1 MTETQDV
8 TKVNTNQIAMPGVY
22 DKITIGKGVIEFKV
36 SVDLSKNAHLLEK
49 LSQEAGN
56 QVLIG
61 LSFQQQELN
70 V

>member
-1 MTETQDV
+1 MTESQEV
-8 TKVNTNQIAMPGVY
+8 TKVNTNQLAMPGTY

-61 LSFQQQELN
+61 FSFQQQELN

>member
-1 MTETQDV
+1 MTESQEV
-8 TKVNTNQIAMPGVY
+8 TKVNTNQLAMPGTY

-36 SVDLSKNAHLLEK
+36 SVDLSKNAKKNEK

-61 LSFQQQELN
+61 FSFQQQELN

>member
-1 MTETQDV
+1 MIESQEV
-8 TKVNTNQIAMPGVY
+8 TKVNTNQLAMPGTY

-61 LSFQQQELN
+61 FSFQQQELN

>member
-1 MTETQDV
+1 MIESQEV
-8 TKVNTNQIAMPGVY
+8 TKVNTNQLAMPGTY

-56 QVLIG
+56 Q
-61 LSFQQQELN
+61 F
-70 V
+70 

>member
-1 MTETQDV
+1 MTESQEV
-8 TKVNTNQIAMPGVY
+8 TKVNTNQLAMPGTY
-22 DKITIGKGVIEFKV
+22 DKITIGKGIIEFKV
-36 SVDLSKNAHLLEK
+36 SVDLSKNANLLEK

>member
-1 MTETQDV
+1 MTESQEV
-8 TKVNTNQIAMPGVY
+8 TKVSTNQLAMPGTY

-36 SVDLSKNAHLLEK
+36 SVDLSKNDHLLEK

>member
-1 MTETQDV
+1 MTESQEV
-8 TKVNTNQIAMPGVY
+8 TKVNTNQLAIPGTC

-49 LSQEAGN
+49 LSREAGN

>member
-1 MTETQDV
+1 MTESQEV
-8 TKVNTNQIAMPGVY
+8 TKVNTNQLAMPGTY
-22 DKITIGKGVIEFKV
+22 DKITIGKVVIEFKV